1 MTEPTT
7 IARGVDAES
16 LREAW
21 PVLDADERAEGFG
34 LLDRAEA
41 EEFFNE
47 LSSRAQADI
56 ILRLGAPER
65 RLWLRLLAP
74 DDAADVLQQEEVT
87 PEERQRLL
95 ALLDPIARAE
105 VSALLAYAEDDAGG
119 LMSPRFA
126 RLRSDMS
133 TDEALGYLRRQARQN
148 LETLDHIYVLHADQR
163 LLGVVSLR
171 ELFTAPPGSHVADI
185 LRSDVVTVPE
195 DMDQEAVAKI
205 LADEDIVAVPVV
217 DAEGR
222 MRGIVTADD
231 IVDVVQEEATEDI
244 QKLGGMQAL
253 DVPYL
258 QTPFWTLVRK
268 RAGWLA
274 VLFVGEMFTT
284 NAMAIYE
291 SALTRAVVLTV
302 FIPLIISS
310 GGNSGSQAATLVI
323 RAMALGQ
330 VRLRDWWRIIRRE
343 AASGIT
349 LGLILATLG
358 VVRVLLGESLFGEF
372 GPHHVP
378 LALTVGISL
387 IGVVVWGTVIGSML
401 PFFATRLGFDPASAS
416 APFVATLVDVVGLAI
431 YFTTAQIMLSGTL
444 L

>member
-1 MTEPTT
+1 MTEPT
-7 IARGVDAES
+7 AVRRVDAES

-47 LSSRAQADI
+47 LSPRAQADI
-56 ILRLGAPER
+56 VLRLGDPER

-74 DDAADVLQQEEVT
+74 DDAADMLQQEEVP
-87 PEERQRLL
+87 PEERPRLL
-95 ALLDPIARAE
+95 ALLDPTSRAE

-126 RLRSDMS
+126 RLRPGMT
-133 TDEALGYLRRQARQN
+133 TDEAIGYLRRQARGN
-148 LETLDHIYVLHADQR
+148 LETLYYIYVLDQDQR
-163 LLGVVSLR
+163 LLGVVSFR
-171 ELFTAPPGSHVADI
+171 ELFTAAPGSKVADVMQRE
-185 LRSDVVTVPE
+185 LVTVPE

-205 LADEDIVAVPVV
+205 LADEDLVAVPVI
-217 DAEGR
+217 DGSGR

-258 QTPFWTLVRK
+258 QTPFWSLIKK

-284 NAMAIYE
+284 NAMALYE
-291 SALTRAVVLTV
+291 DSLARAVVLTL

-330 VRLRDWWRIIRRE
+330 VKLRDWWRIIRRE

-349 LGLILATLG
+349 LGLILASLG
-358 VVRVLLGESLFGEF
+358 IARVLVGARLFEDF
-372 GPHHVP
+372 GAHSVP
-378 LALTVGISL
+378 LGLTVGVSL
-387 IGVVVWGTVIGSML
+387 IGVVLWGTIIGSML
-401 PFFATRLGFDPASAS
+401 PFIATWLGFDPASAS

-431 YFTTAQIMLSGTL
+431 YFTTAELMLSGTL

>member
-1 MTEPTT
+1 MTEPTA
-7 IARGVDAES
+7 ARRVDAES

-21 PVLDADERAEGFG
+21 PVLDADERAEGFN

-47 LSSRAQADI
+47 LSARAQAQI
-56 ILRLGAPER
+56 VLRLGDPER
-65 RLWLRLLAP
+65 RLWLRLLDP
-74 DDAADVLQQEEVT
+74 DDAADLLQQEEVP
-87 PEERQRLL
+87 PEERPRLL
-95 ALLDPIARAE
+95 ALLDPTGRAE

-126 RLRSDMS
+126 RLRPDMT
-133 TDEALGYLRRQARQN
+133 TDEAIGYLRRQARGN
-148 LETLDHIYVLHADQR
+148 LETLYYIYVLDQHQR
-163 LLGVVSLR
+163 LLGVVSFR
-171 ELFTAPPGSHVADI
+171 ELFTAPPGSTVETVMERD
-185 LRSDVVTVPE
+185 LVSVPE

-205 LADEDIVAVPVV
+205 LADADLVAVPVV
-217 DAEGR
+217 DGDGR

-258 QTPFWTLVRK
+258 QTPFWSLIKK

-284 NAMAIYE
+284 NAMALYE
-291 SALTRAVVLTV
+291 DSLARAVVLTL

-330 VRLRDWWRIIRRE
+330 VKLRDWWRIIRRE

-349 LGLILATLG
+349 LGLILASLG
-358 VVRVLLGESLFGEF
+358 IARVLVGAHLFEDFGAHSMPLG
-372 GPHHVP
+372 
-378 LALTVGISL
+378 LTVGVSL
-387 IGVVVWGTVIGSML
+387 IGVVLWGTIIGSML
-401 PFFATRLGFDPASAS
+401 PFIATWLGFDPASAS

-431 YFTTAQIMLSGTL
+431 YFTTAELILSGTL